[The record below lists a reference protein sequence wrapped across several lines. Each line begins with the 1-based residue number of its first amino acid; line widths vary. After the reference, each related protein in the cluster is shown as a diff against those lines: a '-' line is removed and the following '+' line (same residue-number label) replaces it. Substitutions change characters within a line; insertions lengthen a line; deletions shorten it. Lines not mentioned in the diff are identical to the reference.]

1 MTQSETDVVIVGGG
15 LSGLACARELQS
27 KGISWTLLE
36 ASDRVGGRLRTD
48 QVEGFLLDQGFQVL
62 QTAYPEAGRVLDYD
76 LLDLHR
82 FERGGM
88 FRIEGRLYTVTG
100 NLHKPSQIIGALT
113 APIGN
118 MGDRYRLARL
128 AGRVLR
134 GEEGEIFRGPE
145 SKTMDY
151 LRAESFSETV
161 IQRFFRP
168 FFGGICLDPDLGASN
183 RVLTYMLR
191 VFLQGDAALPRQGM
205 EEIPKQIARNL
216 PWENVRTGT
225 PVQEISSNRILPK
238 KGQPLAPRAIVIA
251 TEEPVTRRLLGLSG
265 GAGSM
270 SETCLYFAAD
280 PAKWQRPLLI
290 LNGEG
295 KGPINNI
302 AVPSAV
308 SPAYAPQGKSLIAV
322 VVLGDPPESDE
333 RLESRVRTQ
342 LGGWFGQEVDAWRH
356 LATYR
361 IGHALPDQ
369 SPPTNDPHHPKQM
382 IRPGVFVAGEHGSLP
397 GIQWALLSGRQAAEA
412 VSRYLDGR
420 TSIPHRDDSPK

>member
-1 MTQSETDVVIVGGG
+1 MTQGETDVVIVGGG

-27 KGISWTLLE
+27 RGISWTLLE

-48 QVEGFLLDQGFQVL
+48 QVEGYLLDQGFQVL

-76 LLDLHR
+76 RLDLHR

-88 FRIEGRLYTVTG
+88 FRIKGGLYPVTG
-100 NLHKPSQIIGALT
+100 NLHKPSQVMGALT
-113 APIGN
+113 APIGS

-134 GEEGEIFRGPE
+134 GEEGDIFRGPE
-145 SKTMDY
+145 SRTIDY
-151 LRAESFSETV
+151 LRAEGFSETV

-168 FFGGICLDPDLGASN
+168 FFGGICLDPELGASN

-191 VFLQGDAALPRQGM
+191 VFLQGDATLPKQGM
-205 EEIPKQIARNL
+205 EEIPRQMAGNL
-216 PWENVRTGT
+216 PAENIRTGT
-225 PVQEISSNRILPK
+225 PVHKIYSGRVLPEN
-238 KGQPLAPRAIVIA
+238 GQPLAPRAIVTA
-251 TEEPVTRRLLGLSG
+251 TEEPVSRRLLGLSG

-295 KGPINNI
+295 RGPINNI

-322 VVLGDPPESDE
+322 VVLGNPAESDE

-342 LGGWFGQEVDAWRH
+342 LGEWFGQEADAWRH

-361 IGHALPDQ
+361 ISHALPDQ
-369 SPPTNDPHHPKQM
+369 TPPTHDPHHPKQM
-382 IRPGVFVAGEHGSLP
+382 IRPGVFAAGEHKSLP
-397 GIQWALLSGRQAAEA
+397 GIQWALLSGKQAAEE
-412 VSRYLDGR
+412 VSGYLNG
-420 TSIPHRDDSPK
+420 SASSHGKV